1 MNEYVITELEQIC
14 PLYAIKIKRNEYF
27 LLWRDSNFKGK
38 NFYYDYL
45 KKSELLANGIA
56 KMNIYIE
63 NNTDQALKFIY
74 KRRFNKMILI
84 TSIGL
89 DFSGLKFIEICKKNI
104 RL

>member
-56 KMNIYIE
+56 KMNLYR
-63 NNTDQALKFIY
+63 K
-74 KRRFNKMILI
+74 
-84 TSIGL
+84 
-89 DFSGLKFIEICKKNI
+89 
-104 RL
+104 